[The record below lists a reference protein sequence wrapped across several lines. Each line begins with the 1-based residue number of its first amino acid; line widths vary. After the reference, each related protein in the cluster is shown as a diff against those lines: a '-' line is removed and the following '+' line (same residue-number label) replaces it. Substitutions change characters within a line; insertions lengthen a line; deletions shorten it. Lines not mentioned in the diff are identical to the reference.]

1 MGGERV
7 WIRAIYSFTDNIIF
21 DLAEDCRYP
30 ARIVRYIINS
40 LYIDMPKTF
49 LSVCQILVSGIFL
62 CCISIAAFTQ
72 PTTPPDT
79 TQALSLDQCVGY
91 ALKHEPLINMATVN
105 IAIVRATNKINTS
118 GWLPQVNVQANLT
131 HYNTLPTGFFTDS
144 GKIVNSKTGVVN
156 TFTPLLTVTQTI
168 FNPALLY
175 AVHSAPLYIKQAEQI
190 TDSTKIEII
199 SAVSK
204 SFYSLLNTLEQINV
218 LKEDTARL
226 AKNVSDTYHQYI
238 SGVADKTNYD
248 EAVISLNNSLFSLRQ
263 AIESIRPQYAQLK
276 QVMGFPPMQHFNVLY
291 DTLQMKNDIA
301 FDTTQQ
307 LQFEKRIEY
316 QYLQTTKRLQ
326 LETVNY
332 YRKAWLPTVG
342 AFFDYEYEYEN
353 NSFSNLFSQAYPF
366 NYMGLSLSIPIF
378 TGFART
384 NNLKKARLQYDLLDW
399 SEVELKSQIWTDF
412 TTAMSNYKSN
422 LYNLGVSEENS
433 GLAKETYD
441 IVQRQYLQGIV
452 PYLNVITAESNLI
465 TAELTYETS
474 LFQVL
479 SSKIDLEKA
488 MGIITVNPQ

>member
-1 MGGERV
+1 MSKIALVVFKRLF
-7 WIRAIYSFTDNIIF
+7 YCTC
-21 DLAEDCRYP
+21 L
-30 ARIVRYIINS
+30 
-40 LYIDMPKTF
+40 
-49 LSVCQILVSGIFL
+49 LS
-62 CCISIAAFTQ
+62 ISIVARSQ
-72 PTTPPDT
+72 INNPPDT
-79 TQALSLDQCVGY
+79 ATGLNLDQCVGY
-91 ALKHEPLINMATVN
+91 ALKHEPMINMAIVN
-105 IAIVRATNKINTS
+105 VAIVRATNAINTS
-118 GWLPQVNVQANLT
+118 GWLPQVNITGSFT

-144 GKIVNSKTGVVN
+144 GKIVNSKTGVIN
-156 TFTPLLTVTQTI
+156 TVTPTLQVTQTI

-175 AVHSAPLYIKQAEQI
+175 AVHAAPLYVKQAQQI

-199 SAVSK
+199 AAVSK
-204 SFYSLLNTLEQINV
+204 SFYSLLNTLEQINIF
-218 LKEDTARL
+218 KEDTARL
-226 AKNVSDTYHQYI
+226 AKNVSDTYYQFK

-263 AIESIRPQYAQLK
+263 ATESVRPQYAQLK
-276 QVMGFPPMQHFNVLY
+276 QVMGYPPTKQFNVVY
-291 DTLQMKNDIA
+291 DTLQMKNDIP

-316 QYLQTTKRLQ
+316 QVLQSTKQLQ

-332 YRKAWLPTVG
+332 YRHAWLPTVG
-342 AFFDYEYEYEN
+342 AFFNYENEYESN
-353 NSFSNLFSQAYPF
+353 QFSNLFANAYPF
-366 NYMGLSLSIPIF
+366 NYEGLTVTLPIF

-384 NNLKKARLQYDLLDW
+384 NNVRKARLQYDLLDW
-399 SEVELKSQIWTDF
+399 QEVELKSQIWNDY
-412 TTAMSNYKSN
+412 TTAIASYKSN
-422 LYNLGVSEENS
+422 LYNLGISQENT

-441 IVQRQYLQGIV
+441 IVQLQYLQGVV